1 MSEYS
6 KSRPYLIAASVLD
19 FLCTF
24 AYLAVAIGF
33 IIAGLALMASAGT
46 YPDGA
51 TSEEAAAAAMS
62 APFVVIVGILII
74 IVGAICFIAVAIAL
88 ASAITGVVKVNKP
101 ISELKKS
108 TKLIKASYIL
118 NFIATG
124 FFAMAGLGSIA
135 EIGGEDFASGG
146 NAGEIIAGVAAI
158 LVIAGIRCACG
169 VLKVKAVK
177 IISDENECQAQAQP
191 QPATFFGGEESSDN

>member
-19 FLCTF
+19 FLCTV

-33 IIAGLALMASAGT
+33 IIAGLALMASAGK

-62 APFVVIVGILII
+62 APFIVIVGILII

-88 ASAITGVVKVNKP
+88 ASAITGVVKVN
-101 ISELKKS
+101 
-108 TKLIKASYIL
+108 

-146 NAGEIIAGVAAI
+146 NAGKLIAGVAAI

-177 IISDENECQAQAQP
+177 IISDENECQVQP
-191 QPATFFGGEESSDN
+191 QSATFFGGEESSDN

>member
-19 FLCTF
+19 FLCTV

-33 IIAGLALMASAGT
+33 IIAGLALMASAGK

-74 IVGAICFIAVAIAL
+74 IVGVICFIAVAIAL

-135 EIGGEDFASGG
+135 EISGEDFASGG

-177 IISDENECQAQAQP
+177 IISDENECQAQQ
-191 QPATFFGGEESSDN
+191 QPATFFGGEETSDT

>member
-1 MSEYS
+1 MNEYS

-19 FLCTF
+19 FLCTA

-33 IIAGLALMASAGT
+33 IIAGLALMTSAGK

-51 TSEEAAAAAMS
+51 TSEEAAAAAAS

-108 TKLIKASYIL
+108 TKLIKSSYIL

-146 NAGEIIAGVAAI
+146 NAGKIIAGVAAI

-177 IISDENECQAQAQP
+177 IISNENEYQEQL
-191 QPATFFGGEESSDN
+191 QPAMFFVGEEKSDT

>member
-19 FLCTF
+19 FLCTV

-33 IIAGLALMASAGT
+33 IIAGLALMASAGK

-74 IVGAICFIAVAIAL
+74 IVGVICFIAVAIAL

-158 LVIAGIRCACG
+158 LVIAGIRCVCG

-177 IISDENECQAQAQP
+177 IISDENECQAQP
-191 QPATFFGGEESSDN
+191 QPATFFGGEESSDT

>member
-19 FLCTF
+19 FLCTV

-33 IIAGLALMASAGT
+33 IIAGLALMASAGK

-62 APFVVIVGILII
+62 APFVVIVGIVII
-74 IVGAICFIAVAIAL
+74 IVGVICFIAVAIAL

-108 TKLIKASYIL
+108 TKFIKASYIL

-124 FFAMAGLGSIA
+124 FFAMSGLGSIA

-177 IISDENECQAQAQP
+177 IISNENECQAQP
-191 QPATFFGGEESSDN
+191 QPATFFGGEESSDT

>member
-19 FLCTF
+19 FLCTV

-33 IIAGLALMASAGT
+33 IIAGLALMASAGK

-74 IVGAICFIAVAIAL
+74 IVGVICFIAVAIAL

-124 FFAMAGLGSIA
+124 FFAMAGVGSIA

-158 LVIAGIRCACG
+158 LVIAGIRCVCG

-177 IISDENECQAQAQP
+177 IISDENECQAQP
-191 QPATFFGGEESSDN
+191 QPATFFGGEENSDT

>member
-19 FLCTF
+19 FLCTA

-33 IIAGLALMASAGT
+33 IISGLALMTSAGK

-51 TSEEAAAAAMS
+51 TSEEVASAAIA
-62 APFVVIVGILII
+62 APFVAIAGILII
-74 IVGAICFIAVAIAL
+74 VIGAICFIAVAIAL

-101 ISELKKS
+101 ILELKKS

-118 NFIATG
+118 NFSATG
-124 FFAMAGLGSIA
+124 FFAMAALGSVA
-135 EIGGEDFASGG
+135 KIGGEDFASGG
-146 NAGEIIAGVAAI
+146 NAGKIIAGVAAI

-169 VLKVKAVK
+169 VLKIKAVK
-177 IISDENECQAQAQP
+177 IISEENECQVQP
-191 QPATFFGGEESSDN
+191 QPATFFGGEENSGT